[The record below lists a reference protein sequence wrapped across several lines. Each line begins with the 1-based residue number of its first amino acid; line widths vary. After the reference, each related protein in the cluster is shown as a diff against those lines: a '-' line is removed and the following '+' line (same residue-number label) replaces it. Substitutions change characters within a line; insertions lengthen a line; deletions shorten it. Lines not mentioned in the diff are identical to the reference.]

1 MPVQQSWLS
10 HCSSSHVCH
19 WLPASLLEHQGAAFS
34 LYTLPT
40 AFVPLWVG
48 NTRYNVKLSPFRKAI
63 TKSQTVGGLSVWVLG
78 WSMGRQGNFRLGL
91 NLKTTDQ
98 RISKGKIQLAT
109 KWFTAAVS
117 FALYMPGAAEAG
129 RSHTPDVVVSTQQQ
143 SNGSWRGVRVWA
155 LKGSCMES
163 ATVVRPHC
171 PSCGLAQVS
180 CISLLILVLLCLC

>member
-63 TKSQTVGGLSVWVLG
+63 TKSQTVEGLSVWVSG

-98 RISKGKIQLAT
+98 RISKGKMQLAT
-109 KWFTAAVS
+109 KSHDSQLLSLLPFTCPE
-117 FALYMPGAAEAG
+117 LQRQGAAIPQMWWLAPSSRAMG
-129 RSHTPDVVVSTQQQ
+129 ADVVSGCGHWKALAWKVPLLSDPTVLRVAWHKSLVS
-143 SNGSWRGVRVWA
+143 
-155 LKGSCMES
+155 LF
-163 ATVVRPHC
+163 
-171 PSCGLAQVS
+171 
-180 CISLLILVLLCLC
+180 